1 VTTSVYFNNFQS
13 SQEQLLIENLII
25 ESIKIYGHDVY
36 YMPRILDNKD
46 PLYGESTSATY
57 KQAFF
62 VDMYIKNV
70 QGFKGQGDFLSKFG
84 LQIRDEI
91 TFTIA
96 RRTFSEEVGMY
107 DDMVRPREGDLIY
120 LPLNRKFFQIKFVEH
135 EAIFYQM
142 GALQTYDLQCE
153 LFEYSGENF
162 QTGVPEIDSLM
173 DGYNVNMTSEELM
186 LEDGLVFLDEDGFPI
201 INEAFALDPNTS
213 DNTDFA
219 LEAEDVI
226 DWTELDP
233 FSEGR
238 Y

>member
-1 VTTSVYFNNFQS
+1 
-13 SQEQLLIENLII
+13 
-25 ESIKIYGHDVY
+25 
-36 YMPRILDNKD
+36 MPRILDNKD

-57 KQAFF
+57 KNAFF
-62 VDMYIKNV
+62 VEMYIKNV

-107 DDMVRPREGDLIY
+107 DDLVRPREGDLIY
-120 LPLNRKFFQIKFVEH
+120 FPLNKKIFQIKFVEH

-153 LFEYSGENF
+153 LFEYSGETF
-162 QTGVPEIDSLM
+162 ETGIPEIDNLM
-173 DGYNVNMTSEELM
+173 DGYNPNMASEELLM
-186 LEDGLVFLDEDGFPI
+186 EDGLVFNDEDGFPI
-201 INEAFALDPNTS
+201 INEAFGLDPNTS
-213 DNTDFA
+213 DNDDFA
-219 LEAEDVI
+219 LEAADVI